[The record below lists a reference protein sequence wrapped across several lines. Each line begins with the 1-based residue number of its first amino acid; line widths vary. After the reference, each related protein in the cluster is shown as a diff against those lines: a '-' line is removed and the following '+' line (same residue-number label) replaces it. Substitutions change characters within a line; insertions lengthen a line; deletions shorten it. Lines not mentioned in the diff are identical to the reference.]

1 MGTPVPRAFG
11 IPEGTAPGD
20 PAAGRAALTGNAVAG
35 PPVTSGGRR
44 HVLVVMA
51 HPDDPEYFCGGTV
64 ARWAAEG
71 ADVTYCL
78 VTSGDKGADGEGVDG
93 RELARLR
100 EAEQRAAAKVLGV
113 QAVGFLGRPDG
124 MLEPDLDL
132 RREIV
137 RTIRRFR
144 PEIIVTS
151 DPTTLITRGHGIN
164 HPDHRAVGLATLD
177 AVYPAAGSALF
188 FPELL
193 PEGLAPHKVG
203 EIFLAGSPSPDT
215 TIDISPY
222 LERKL
227 EALRCHRSQ
236 IPDFD
241 ELEREV
247 RQGWLDP
254 TASADAPRYSEHFR
268 RLTPY
273 D

>member
-1 MGTPVPRAFG
+1 VK
-11 IPEGTAPGD
+11 TAD
-20 PAAGRAALTGNAVAG
+20 
-35 PPVTSGGRR
+35 RR
-44 HVLVVMA
+44 HVLIVMA

-64 ARWAAEG
+64 AKWAAEG

-78 VTSGDKGADGEGVDG
+78 VTSGDKGADGEEVDG

-100 EAEQRAAAKVLGV
+100 EAEQRAAAEVLGV
-113 QAVGFLGRPDG
+113 QAIAFLGRPDG

-144 PEIIVTS
+144 PDIIVTS

-193 PEGLAPHKVG
+193 RESLAPHKVG
-203 EIFLAGSPSPDT
+203 EVFLAGSPSPDT
-215 TIDISPY
+215 MIDISPY

-227 EALRCHRSQ
+227 QALRCHRSQ

-241 ELEREV
+241 EVEREV
-247 RQGWLDP
+247 RQRSQDP
-254 TASADAPRYSEHFR
+254 TAPADAPRYTEHFR
-268 RLTPY
+268 GLTPY